1 MMQAMGRPR
10 TAILHPYDPAEVIGI
25 AEAARRAGRAERT
38 VREWCALHHIGR
50 KVAGR
55 LAISSPAL
63 DMLLEGDMEA
73 LGAYL
78 AGDRATDRVRSY
90 FQRRGI
96 PLPSAEISASAGFA
110 VAEAGNT

>member
-1 MMQAMGRPR
+1 MMQGGGAVSI
-10 TAILHPYDPAEVIGI
+10 AAAEKSEQ
-25 AEAARRAGRAERT
+25 AEA
-38 VREWCALHHIGR
+38 H
-50 KVAGR
+50 
-55 LAISSPAL
+55 L